1 MLGSQTGVIEEVS
14 FKVIFKTPFSNLE
27 AKISLNKQS
36 NNSLIRQGE
45 FILQKFKLMC
55 VLLTTTT
62 QVTAHNRD
70 PADGHYNTLHTTN
83 TLDNI

>member
-14 FKVIFKTPFSNLE
+14 FKVTFKTPFSNLE

-36 NNSLIRQGE
+36 NSLIHQGE

-55 VLLTTTT
+55 VLLTTTSDSP
-62 QVTAHNRD
+62 QQR
-70 PADGHYNTLHTTN
+70 PS
-83 TLDNI
+83 